1 MSMHDEHGHDE
12 HGHDEPGHDEPGHN
26 VFEGPD
32 RDKVAPEKV
41 DASLGY
47 ERSDVGVTGILVF
60 ITALTIFVVVGGVLC
75 YGIGKVIN
83 ARMNKE
89 DGPNSKWTKTVDVR
103 QLGNFPSSPELQNKM
118 AEITQ
123 SFPTPRVQSD
133 DGNQDVADL
142 HAREDLLLS
151 NYTWVDESKGTV
163 RIPIERAME
172 LIAQRG
178 LPVAQPVQTQAAPTQ
193 LMTGDSTP
201 TVPVPLTNGFARTA
215 FEQEEEKQETGNR
228 D

>member
-1 MSMHDEHGHDE
+1 MHDEHGHDE
-12 HGHDEPGHDEPGHN
+12 HGHDEPGHDEAGHN